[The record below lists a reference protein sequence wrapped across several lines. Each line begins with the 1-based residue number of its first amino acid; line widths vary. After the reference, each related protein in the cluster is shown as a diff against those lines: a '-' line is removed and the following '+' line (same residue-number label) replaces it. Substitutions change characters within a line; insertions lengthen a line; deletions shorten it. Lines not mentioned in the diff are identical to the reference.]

1 MAESGTDIDTSSAT
15 HIGDASIDD
24 VVMPDPGYDVGELI
38 GKGGMGE
45 VLLAHDRRIKR
56 TVAIKRIRSEAF
68 ATDTLARFLREARIQ
83 ARLEHPAIVPVYE
96 LGYDRDGHPY
106 FTMKRIT
113 GVTLAERIAD
123 GTALQPMLRAFADIC
138 LAIQFAHERGVV
150 HRDLKPHN
158 IMLGDFGE
166 VYVLDWGIAR
176 VIGDPSRSDPALPME
191 SDRLETK
198 GLLGTPGYMPPEQIY
213 GESTLDA
220 ACDVYALGAT
230 LFELLAGEPAHPR
243 GNPAISSTLDGVKQ
257 GPLERRPDRN
267 IPPELDAACLAALA
281 TDRWKRP
288 TARELGEHVQRY
300 LDGDRDLEQRRS
312 LADQQLVLARS
323 ALATATSA
331 GHVQAMQ
338 HAGRALA
345 LAPESVDAAGLLTT
359 LLLERPKEIPPAL
372 QRRIDSDS
380 RAITARQ
387 SLSAGYTYLA
397 YFLFVPFL
405 VWQGITNLPLVIAG
419 YALVA
424 AMSIGA
430 IWIGRTK
437 RAVSPAIIVLPNIL
451 VVAMLT
457 RAYGPLVIAPGIAG
471 ATAVVLISIPDLL
484 ERPVWV
490 IGAMCSSIL
499 IPIALEAAGWIAPTW
514 RVDDGA
520 VFSTSGV
527 MHVGGVAT
535 QVTLIL
541 GNLAMII
548 AMALMARSLARQRR
562 DAVRDVEI
570 QAWNLRQMVPLASD
584 RST

>member
-1 MAESGTDIDTSSAT
+1 MSGDSRTDIDTSSAT
-15 HIGDASIDD
+15 HIGEASIDD
-24 VVMPDPGYDVGELI
+24 VVMPDPGYDVGDLI
-38 GKGGMGE
+38 GRGGMGE
-45 VLLAHDRRIKR
+45 VLLAHDRRINR

-96 LGYDRDGHPY
+96 LGYDLDGRPY

-113 GVTLAERIAD
+113 GVTLAQRITD
-123 GTALQPMLRAFADIC
+123 GGALQPMLRAFADVC

-176 VIGDPSRSDPALPME
+176 VLGDPSRSDPVLPME
-191 SDRLETK
+191 SDHLVTK

-213 GESTLDA
+213 GESSLGA
-220 ACDVYALGAT
+220 PCDVYALGST
-230 LFELLAGEPAHPR
+230 LFELLAGEPLHPR
-243 GNPAISSTLDGVKQ
+243 GTPAIASTLEGVRQ
-257 GPLERRPDRN
+257 GPLDRRADRN
-267 IPPELDAACLAALA
+267 IPPELDAACVAALA
-281 TDRWKRP
+281 TDPSKRP
-288 TARELGEHVQRY
+288 TARALAEHVQRY
-300 LDGDRDLEQRRS
+300 LDGDRDIERRRS

-323 ALATATSA
+323 ALATATSD
-331 GHVQAMQ
+331 GRMQAMQ

-345 LAPESVDAAGLLTT
+345 LAPESVGAAALLTT
-359 LLLERPKEIPPAL
+359 LILEPPTEIPPAL
-372 QRRIDSDS
+372 QRRIDGDS

-387 SLSAGYTYLA
+387 SLSAGYIYLA
-397 YFLFVPFL
+397 YFLFLPLLF
-405 VWQGITNLPLVIAG
+405 WQGVTNVPLVIAG
-419 YALVA
+419 YALVT

-437 RAVSPAIIVLPNIL
+437 RVVSPAIIVLPNVL
-451 VVAMLT
+451 VVALLT
-457 RAYGPLVIAPGIAG
+457 RAYGPMVIAPGIAG
-471 ATAVVLISIPDLL
+471 ATAVVLISIPELV

-499 IPIALEAAGWIAPTW
+499 IPIALEAVGWIAPTW
-514 RVDDGA
+514 RVVDGA

-527 MHVGGVAT
+527 MNVGGLAT
-535 QVTLIL
+535 EVTLIV
-541 GNLAMII
+541 GNLGMII

-570 QAWNLRQMVPLASD
+570 QAWNLRQMVPLTPDS
-584 RST
+584 